1 MILWLM
7 INITFSMILCALH
20 IYHITYPFPAA
31 QIRFLAETD
40 LCYLNKISGKKYV
53 IVYDVSYLTEEG
65 QWLRDH

>member
-1 MILWLM
+1 MCLM
-7 INITFSMILCALH
+7 LNITFSMILFMWFD
-20 IYHITYPFPAA
+20 YHILCAFPAA